1 MTNTA
6 QRTPRCIVIAYDE
19 EAQAL
24 NVCTV
29 NRQPLAKMIDA
40 AMVVPWPL
48 EDENFQLDDEFAR
61 KIGGLVFNLLAVHQ
75 PDLKQ
80 YISVTPTEK

>member
-19 EAQAL
+19 DAQAL

-29 NRQPLAKMIDA
+29 NRQPLSKMIDA

-48 EDENFQLDDEFAR
+48 EDENFRLDDEFAR